1 MCISQRTLKR
11 WANNPTPDKRPTTA
25 PVKQPRQLS
34 EDEEQ
39 RILMVCNLPQ
49 YADLPASQIVP
60 LLADKGV
67 YIGSE
72 STIYQVLKKH
82 RQLTHR
88 GKAKPRNKHPL
99 PTSYTASG
107 PNQVYTWDI
116 SYCPSNV
123 KGVFWYLYL
132 ILDIYSRKIVGW
144 EVHETESGELAK
156 QLVERTLLREGCW
169 HNPPVLHSDNGAPM
183 TSFTLKSRLANLGMA
198 MSHNRPRVS
207 NDNPYSES
215 LFRTVKYCPKWPRKG
230 FNSLSH
236 VRPWMMDFVNVYNE
250 HHLHSGINFVTPGSR
265 QRGED
270 NAILAARAALYE
282 QQKRSRPERWSGNTR
297 NWTPVGDVALNPS
310 NVEEIKRNTAVA

>member
-72 STIYQVLKKH
+72 STIYRVLKKH

-99 PTSYTASG
+99 PTS
-107 PNQVYTWDI
+107 
-116 SYCPSNV
+116 
-123 KGVFWYLYL
+123 
-132 ILDIYSRKIVGW
+132 
-144 EVHETESGELAK
+144 
-156 QLVERTLLREGCW
+156 
-169 HNPPVLHSDNGAPM
+169 
-183 TSFTLKSRLANLGMA
+183 
-198 MSHNRPRVS
+198 
-207 NDNPYSES
+207 
-215 LFRTVKYCPKWPRKG
+215 
-230 FNSLSH
+230 
-236 VRPWMMDFVNVYNE
+236 
-250 HHLHSGINFVTPGSR
+250 
-265 QRGED
+265 
-270 NAILAARAALYE
+270 
-282 QQKRSRPERWSGNTR
+282 
-297 NWTPVGDVALNPS
+297 
-310 NVEEIKRNTAVA
+310 

>member
-60 LLADKGV
+60 LLAD
-67 YIGSE
+67 
-72 STIYQVLKKH
+72 
-82 RQLTHR
+82 
-88 GKAKPRNKHPL
+88 
-99 PTSYTASG
+99 
-107 PNQVYTWDI
+107 
-116 SYCPSNV
+116 

-236 VRPWMMDFVNVYNE
+236 VRQWMMDFVNVYNE

-265 QRGED
+265 HRGED

>member
-72 STIYQVLKKH
+72 STIYRVLKKH

-88 GKAKPRNKHPL
+88 GKAKPRNKHSL

-156 QLVERTLLREGCW
+156 QLVERTLLR
-169 HNPPVLHSDNGAPM
+169 
-183 TSFTLKSRLANLGMA
+183 
-198 MSHNRPRVS
+198 
-207 NDNPYSES
+207 
-215 LFRTVKYCPKWPRKG
+215 
-230 FNSLSH
+230 
-236 VRPWMMDFVNVYNE
+236 
-250 HHLHSGINFVTPGSR
+250 
-265 QRGED
+265 
-270 NAILAARAALYE
+270 
-282 QQKRSRPERWSGNTR
+282 
-297 NWTPVGDVALNPS
+297 
-310 NVEEIKRNTAVA
+310 

>member
-72 STIYQVLKKH
+72 STIYRVLKKH

-99 PTSYTASG
+99 PTSYTASE

-132 ILDIYSRKIVGW
+132 ILDIYKSSAGK
-144 EVHETESGELAK
+144 SMK
-156 QLVERTLLREGCW
+156 P
-169 HNPPVLHSDNGAPM
+169 NPVNWQNNWL
-183 TSFTLKSRLANLGMA
+183 
-198 MSHNRPRVS
+198 
-207 NDNPYSES
+207 SEP
-215 LFRTVKYCPKWPRKG
+215 CC
-230 FNSLSH
+230 
-236 VRPWMMDFVNVYNE
+236 
-250 HHLHSGINFVTPGSR
+250 
-265 QRGED
+265 
-270 NAILAARAALYE
+270 ARAAGIIRRYCI
-282 QQKRSRPERWSGNTR
+282 QITGHR
-297 NWTPVGDVALNPS
+297 
-310 NVEEIKRNTAVA
+310 